1 MTYVMYLRW
10 FGSFLLLVVLIGLF
24 FVMGGNLI
32 NLIIAVALLTIAMDY
47 IEEYLTVKN
56 KFNS

>member
-1 MTYVMYLRW
+1 MMYLHW
-10 FGSFLLLVVLIGLF
+10 FGSFLLLMVLIGLF

-32 NLIIAVALLTIAMDY
+32 NLIITVALLTIAMDY
-47 IEEYLTVKN
+47 IEEYFTVKN

>member
-1 MTYVMYLRW
+1 MMYLRW

>member
-1 MTYVMYLRW
+1 MTYMMYLRW